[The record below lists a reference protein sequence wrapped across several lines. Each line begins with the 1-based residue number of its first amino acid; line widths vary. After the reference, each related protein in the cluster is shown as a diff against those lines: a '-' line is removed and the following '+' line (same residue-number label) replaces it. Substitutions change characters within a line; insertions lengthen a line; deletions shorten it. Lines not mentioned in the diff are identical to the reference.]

1 MLQFII
7 FILLQFVCHPFLLA
21 SFIINRYMHRCKR
34 KPLLQKERTGN
45 GGKVT
50 FYGNEKD
57 FISFIQISR
66 MMHETIASEI
76 DVKMLPKMKSTA
88 VLLSNM
94 SKHVQHSLT
103 FFPFQRLSTFHVLFY
118 KIPICKFGCLDK
130 TLA

>member
-7 FILLQFVCHPFLLA
+7 VILLQFVCHPFLLA

-34 KPLLQKERTGN
+34 KPLLQKETTGN

-66 MMHETIASEI
+66 MMHETIAAQLDVNVTENEI
-76 DVKMLPKMKSTA
+76 NRGPLV
-88 VLLSNM
+88 
-94 SKHVQHSLT
+94 
-103 FFPFQRLSTFHVLFY
+103 
-118 KIPICKFGCLDK
+118 
-130 TLA
+130 